1 MLSNNGYDSK
11 QADDGETALQILRV
25 AAMEGKPFHIAVL
38 DEQMPGMDGLELGR
52 RIKADPLIRST
63 RLIVMTPVGQRVDTT
78 ALEALDGA
86 IHLAKPIRQTPL
98 LNSVATAMKKGT
110 ATRPDETTNAIAKP
124 AFINNTKLRI
134 LLAEDNPVN
143 QKVALSLLAKA
154 GFQADVV
161 DNGRQAVAA
170 LATKQYDLVLM
181 DCQMPEM
188 DGFKA
193 TATIRDPQSPV
204 LNHAI
209 PIIALTANAMA
220 GDREKCLAAGMNDY
234 LPKPIN
240 GHDLCSKIEQ
250 YSINANAQAVPATV
264 LDTAG
269 AAVMDTASALEW
281 LDGDIKL
288 FLITLSAVRS
298 QIASDR
304 HDIASA
310 MTQGE
315 SKQLRKAAHRL
326 KGSIAQIGAMRA
338 KAVCQEL
345 EAAAA
350 QDELTACS
358 KLKEQLDQELDAL
371 LPAID
376 GYLADHPDES

>member
-1 MLSNNGYDSK
+1 M
-11 QADDGETALQILRV
+11 
-25 AAMEGKPFHIAVL
+25 
-38 DEQMPGMDGLELGR
+38 
-52 RIKADPLIRST
+52 
-63 RLIVMTPVGQRVDTT
+63 
-78 ALEALDGA
+78 
-86 IHLAKPIRQTPL
+86 
-98 LNSVATAMKKGT
+98 
-110 ATRPDETTNAIAKP
+110 
-124 AFINNTKLRI
+124 
-134 LLAEDNPVN
+134 
-143 QKVALSLLAKA
+143 
-154 GFQADVV
+154 
-161 DNGRQAVAA
+161 
-170 LATKQYDLVLM
+170 
-181 DCQMPEM
+181 
-188 DGFKA
+188 
-193 TATIRDPQSPV
+193 

-250 YSINANAQAVPATV
+250 YSINANAQTVPATV
-264 LDTAG
+264 LDTAS

-310 MTQGE
+310 MAQGE

-326 KGSIAQIGAMRA
+326 KGSVAQIGAMRA

-376 GYLADHPDES
+376 GYLADHPDEG